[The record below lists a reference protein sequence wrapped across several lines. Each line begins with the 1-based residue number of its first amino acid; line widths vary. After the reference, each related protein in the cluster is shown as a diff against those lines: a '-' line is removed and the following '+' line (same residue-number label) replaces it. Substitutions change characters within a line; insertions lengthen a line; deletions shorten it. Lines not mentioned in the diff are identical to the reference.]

1 MPYSENAELTEYYY
15 MIREQTGDVM
25 LVVTTVTNDPK
36 YLREPFIITSHF
48 KKQAGNDGWKPTP
61 CSAKW

>member
-1 MPYSENAELTEYYY
+1 
-15 MIREQTGDVM
+15 MIKEHNGDMM
-25 LVVTTVTNDPK
+25 LVVTIVTTDPQ

-48 KKQAGNDGWKPTP
+48 KKQGNDSGWNPTP